1 MRLDVL
7 FGSSCDL
14 GLNRFKG
21 CKVDNGFVGVG
32 GVVLRKLASVDSR
45 YLGEVVLAELGLQEQ
60 IARVGIAEKSR
71 TRVR

>member
-1 MRLDVL
+1 M
-7 FGSSCDL
+7 
-14 GLNRFKG
+14 
-21 CKVDNGFVGVG
+21 GVG